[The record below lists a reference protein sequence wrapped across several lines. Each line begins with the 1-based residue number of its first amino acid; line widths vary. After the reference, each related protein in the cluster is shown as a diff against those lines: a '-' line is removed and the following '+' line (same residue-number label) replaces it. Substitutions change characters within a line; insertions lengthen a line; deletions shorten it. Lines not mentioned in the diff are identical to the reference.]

1 MGCDYVA
8 VFLIAF
14 FTVLL
19 AEIGDKTQLV
29 TLTLSSRFPPR
40 RVLAGALAA
49 LAAITGLAVIL
60 GDFLANLFPQR
71 TTLLA
76 SGLFFLAVGVF
87 MFFSKESAE
96 KRVEA
101 GERNIA
107 AQTFAMV
114 FLAELGDKT
123 QLAAIALTAAYGR
136 PLTVFLGAM
145 AGQFVNHSAAAYLG
159 SKFLSRLPARTIRL
173 SSAALFIVFGLV
185 FLFTLY
191 R

>member
-1 MGCDYVA
+1 MGCDCLG
-8 VFLIAF
+8 VFLVAF
-14 FTVLL
+14 FAVLL

-40 RVLAGALAA
+40 QVLTGALAA
-49 LAAITGLAVIL
+49 LAAITGLAVVL

-71 TTLLA
+71 TTLLG
-76 SGLFFLAVGVF
+76 SGLFFLAVGIF
-87 MFFSKESAE
+87 MFFRKEGTDE
-96 KRVEA
+96 KVDAREH
-101 GERNIA
+101 NITM
-107 AQTFAMV
+107 QTFAMV

-123 QLAAIALTAAYGR
+123 QLTAIALTAAYGR
-136 PLTVFLGAM
+136 PLAVFLGAM

-173 SSAALFIVFGLV
+173 SSSGLFIVFGIV
-185 FLFTLY
+185 FLLTSY